1 MDEKVFIGI
10 GSNIG
15 NAIKNCMTAIKRIS
29 SDKRAGLQSI
39 SSFYTTSPVSKIKQ
53 DDFINCAVLVSWE
66 GTPQELLE
74 FLLDIENSMGRTRE
88 IKDGPRIIDL
98 DILIF
103 GDTIIDESS
112 LTIPHKELH
121 KRKFALMPCLEIEP
135 NCILPTHKRQLKDF
149 LPEIGEDQ
157 FVAKLEGIAFLEE
170 FGEEQFLKFLIDAA

>member
-1 MDEKVFIGI
+1 MGEKVFIGI

-15 NAIKNCMTAIKRIS
+15 NVIKNCMTAIKSIS
-29 SDKRAGLQSI
+29 SDKRADLKSI

-66 GTPQELLE
+66 DTPHELLE
-74 FLLDIENSMGRTRE
+74 FLMDIENSMGRTRE

-103 GDTIIDESS
+103 GDTVIDESS

-121 KRKFALMPCLEIEP
+121 KRKFALMPCLEIDP
-135 NCILPTHKRQLKDF
+135 NFILPTLKRPLNDF

-157 FVAKLEGIAFLEE
+157 LVTKLQGIAFPDKFEE
-170 FGEEQFLKFLIDAA
+170 